1 MDIYR
6 KETSCK
12 YLGHQSPRIFIVL
25 CLSKKS
31 KVDEYKVGIQH
42 LERGATL
49 NELYP
54 RVLRIIDILGFIR
67 DIKEVVCNQI
77 KGKKRGFMPG

>member
-25 CLSKKS
+25 SLSKKS
-31 KVDEYKVGIQH
+31 KVGIQH
-42 LERGATL
+42 LEDGATL

-54 RVLRIIDILGFIR
+54 RILGFIR

-77 KGKKRGFMPG
+77 KGKKRRFKPG

>member
-25 CLSKKS
+25 CLSKKR

-42 LERGATL
+42 LEDGATL

-54 RVLRIIDILGFIR
+54 RVLGFIR
-67 DIKEVVCNQI
+67 DIKEVVSNQI
-77 KGKKRGFMPG
+77 KGKKRGFKPG